1 MKKFWYV
8 NLALVIAFLFF
19 TGCETTKKI
28 TSIGSP
34 AYKEL
39 LPQVSEDM
47 KDDIYKAEFDMKV
60 SGEKLKLAEL
70 KNKLAVDQENYSDD
84 EVDLAENY
92 YKEAEITLEI
102 QKVEAITMSHLGKKE
117 DNIKSLAKLKSKKLR
132 TEADRIKIE
141 AELETAKLAINDLL
155 KQIEAQEEMIKD
167 MDMVEAEVEVEVEDI
182 GEVEVEESAEDIT
195 TEPVE

>member
-8 NLALVIAFLFF
+8 NLAFVIAFLFS

-47 KDDIYKAEFDMKV
+47 KDDVYSAEFDMKV
-60 SGEKLKLAEL
+60 SEEKLKLAEL
-70 KNKLAVDQENYSDD
+70 KNKLADNQENYSDD

-102 QKVEAITMSHLGKKE
+102 QKVEAIIKSNLGKKK
-117 DNIKSLAKLKSKKLR
+117 DNIKSLANLKSKKLR
-132 TEADRIKIE
+132 TRADRIKIE
-141 AELETAKLAINDLL
+141 AGLETTELAINDLL
-155 KQIEAQEEMIKD
+155 KQIKDQEEMIKN
-167 MDMVEAEVEVEVEDI
+167 MDM
-182 GEVEVEESAEDIT
+182 GEVVVEEPAEDIT
-195 TEPVE
+195 TEPVETGDQEQES

>member
-39 LPQVSEDM
+39 VPQVSEDM

>member
-39 LPQVSEDM
+39 VPQVSEDM

-167 MDMVEAEVEVEVEDI
+167 MNMDEVEA
-182 GEVEVEESAEDIT
+182 EVEESAEDIT
-195 TEPVE
+195 TEPVETGNQEQEG